1 MLPPMVD
8 SEGVPI
14 SMQGTPYAPM
24 MPFPGM
30 PPMPGMGMPLPPGAM
45 GLGGLPPAAAAAM
58 AAAAAAGG
66 AEDGPDGLMELLSAA
81 EELHK

>member
-1 MLPPMVD
+1 
-8 SEGVPI
+8 
-14 SMQGTPYAPM
+14 
-24 MPFPGM
+24 
-30 PPMPGMGMPLPPGAM
+30 MPLPPGAL

-58 AAAAAAGG
+58 AAAAAAAGG